1 MDKNWLIRTKSNHI
15 LGPVSKEKVIELY
28 NNGSIKPDDEVCSG
42 NGYWF
47 FIREDDLVNRYL
59 LGTQVQSFNP
69 MSEAKN
75 ILTSTEVVSSHDD
88 LENDITLIEGIN
100 LKMLKEEEASTSIPP
115 IPKESESVVPELK
128 SEIMLSVPKKKS
140 RLELKQ
146 KTRKVATPSKHQK
159 WLKFVGVLGF
169 LLLFLLVY
177 FRKTIIEKIFHNE
190 LTSFQISLLS
200 VAEAQE
206 NTPEKKKSS

>member
-177 FRKTIIEKIFHNE
+177 FRKTIIEKIFH
-190 LTSFQISLLS
+190 SLS
-200 VAEAQE
+200 I
-206 NTPEKKKSS
+206 